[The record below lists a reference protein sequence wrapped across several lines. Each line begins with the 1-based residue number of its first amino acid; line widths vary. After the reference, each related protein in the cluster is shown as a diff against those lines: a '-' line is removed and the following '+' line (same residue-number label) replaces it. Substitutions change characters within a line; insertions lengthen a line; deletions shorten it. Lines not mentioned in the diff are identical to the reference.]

1 MLSYFKYL
9 VKRRAYP
16 FLLSSRVDPTL
27 QVQIRL
33 LQAAFRDQDYRHPE
47 EVSCN
52 VFTYHGEDGLLLY
65 LITHLRQIPPLF
77 VDIGSGDCVKSNCA
91 LPAIHLGWKGL
102 FIDADPRNI
111 SIGKSFYAKI
121 DLTKF
126 DPPSFLCTKV
136 SPDNINELLEGQGIR
151 GDIGLLS
158 IDIDGDDYWIW
169 KAIASLK
176 PWIVIIEARIEF
188 GGRSLATAPGTH
200 HPHPGASVQAMC
212 RLGLEKGYELC
223 AHNRQ
228 GYNLIFVRKD
238 LLQPGGASG
247 ERIRVLQPEVLLS
260 DAAVRKG
267 FFPDEYFEGKD
278 FIQC

>member
-1 MLSYFKYL
+1 MLSYLKYL

-16 FLLSSRVDPTL
+16 LLLRSRVNPAL

-65 LITHLRQIPPLF
+65 LITHLREIPTTF

-102 FIDADPRNI
+102 FIDANPRNI
-111 SIGKSFYAKI
+111 SIGKNFYSRI

-126 DPPSFLCTKV
+126 DPPSFLCSRV
-136 SPDNINELLEGQGIR
+136 SPENINQLVGQQGIT
-151 GDIGLLS
+151 GDVGLLS

-169 KAIASLK
+169 KAIDGIR

-188 GGRSLATAPGTH
+188 GDRSLATAPGTI
-200 HPHPGASVQAMC
+200 HPHPGASVQAIC

-238 LLQPGGASG
+238 LLLPGGASG
-247 ERIRVLQPEVLLS
+247 ERIRILRPEVLLS
-260 DAAVRKG
+260 DTAISKS
-267 FFPDEYFEGKD
+267 FFPAEYFEGND